1 MKKADEFV
9 LAVGRDADPIAVGTL
24 IINELED
31 WQQSAKKGDCFSCQG
46 VGEYPDGKVCVRCK
60 GKGNLFERIVELE
73 RRDLASEQ
81 KRKGYL
87 KFLEKHNLKTEFLS
101 GAAWEKEND

>member
-9 LAVGRDADPIAVGTL
+9 LAVGRGADPIAVGTL

-60 GKGNLFERIVELE
+60 GKGNFRDREEVEKAREERLPE
-73 RRDLASEQ
+73 RT
-81 KRKGYL
+81 KG
-87 KFLEKHNLKTEFLS
+87 
-101 GAAWEKEND
+101 